1 MELHHH
7 RICTIITIIYRHT
20 PFFTEKS
27 ILLPMSED
35 TVDDLQL
42 HHPHISTAFSDEE
55 KKRDKKKRMEEI
67 SGDVSETAGV
77 LKHIMKVQ
85 LL

>member
-1 MELHHH
+1 
-7 RICTIITIIYRHT
+7 
-20 PFFTEKS
+20 
-27 ILLPMSED
+27 MSED